1 MKKYYTYT
9 VKRLVIVQH
18 LVTIEY
24 FETDS
29 HFSYPEESHDF
40 YEFVFVENGRIF
52 FNSEDTDFELNRNE
66 LFLIPPHTPHT
77 CFTKNGEKATVI
89 IVCFKS
95 KSSIL
100 SILKGTHFIEN
111 DIKDLIKKIFKEA
124 KETFVFPFNE
134 KLTLN
139 SNSRLGSQQLIE
151 NYIEE
156 VLIKLIQA
164 GTYDNQSIQVV
175 ADPASLKNS
184 IVDDIIKILKD
195 SIYSK
200 ITLDDICN
208 TMLYSKTFL
217 NGIFKELTG
226 STIMQYYQKLKI
238 KEARHLLDK
247 GKSIAEISYRLNY
260 ESPQYFAKVF
270 RKYFDK
276 TPSDYKIHKNNSS
289 PKKNNAGPQ

>member
-52 FNSEDTDFELNRNE
+52 CNSEDSDFELNRNE

-77 CFTKNGEKATVI
+77 YFTKNDEKATVI

-95 KSSIL
+95 KSTIL
-100 SILKGTHFIEN
+100 SILKGAHYIEA

-139 SNSRLGSQQLIE
+139 QNPRLGSQQLIE

-156 VLIKLIQA
+156 VLIKLIQSV
-164 GTYDNQSIQVV
+164 TYDNQAIQVV

-184 IVDDIIKILKD
+184 IVDDIIKLLKD
-195 SIYSK
+195 HIYSK
-200 ITLDDICN
+200 ITLDDICK

-217 NGIFKELTG
+217 NLTFKEITG
-226 STIMQYYQKLKI
+226 STIMQYYQKLKV
-238 KEARHLLDK
+238 KEAKRLLDK
-247 GKSIAEISYRLNY
+247 NKSIAEISDKLNY
-260 ESPQYFAKVF
+260 ESPQYFSKIF
-270 RKYFDK
+270 KKYTGK
-276 TPSDYKIHKNNSS
+276 TPSEYTKL
-289 PKKNNAGPQ
+289 